1 MNILKRISPVLL
13 LIAFISAGF
22 YLAGCSSAQSTT
34 GKLAFKEKDYVK
46 AEAELTKGLQID
58 KNDAEGW
65 YMLGVSQVEL
75 GKYAAA
81 EQSFK
86 TSLSI
91 NKNYAPEIQAYW
103 VEKFNAGVTSY
114 NSGID
119 LVKRGDSTAYI
130 RAFRTSLNNLLAANI
145 ITADSV
151 KVIQLIGDAYFYMG
165 NKDSALYY
173 YEAAIAKSKSPD
185 DANQIARIIYD
196 SGVQQLNNDQHEA
209 AIGTFGKVMAIPYLP
224 KDNKYYELSAL
235 YSGVANY
242 RMAEKVSKDNG
253 DFKPYL
259 QKTIDALE
267 PVAASSKNKDILT
280 DAYKFLAESYAGLD
294 MKDKEAAARQKLTEL
309 GQ

>member
-13 LIAFISAGF
+13 LIAFISAGL

-65 YMLGVSQVEL
+65 YMLGVSQIEL

-103 VEKFNAGVTSY
+103 VEKFNQGVTNY
-114 NSGID
+114 NTGIE
-119 LVKRGDSTAYI
+119 LVKKNDSTGYV
-130 RAFRTSLNNLLAANI
+130 RAFRTSLNNLLAANV
-145 ITADSV
+145 ITPDSV
-151 KVIQLIGDAYFYMG
+151 KVTQLIGDAYFYMG

-173 YEAAIAKSKSPD
+173 YESAISKSKSPD

-196 SGVQQLNNDQHEA
+196 SGVQQLNGDQHEA
-209 AIGTFGKVMAIPYLP
+209 AISTFGKVMAIPYLP

-242 RMAEKVSKDNG
+242 RMAEKVSKENG